1 VPRPGPIKR
10 VELIRYLQILGF
22 EGPYSGGK
30 HQFMLKG
37 AIRLS
42 LPNPHRR
49 DVGRELLS
57 RILKQAG
64 IDEDSWEKLIGLTM
78 PL

>member
-1 VPRPGPIKR
+1 MPRLGPIKR
-10 VELIRYLQILGF
+10 AELVRYLQILGF

-30 HQFMLKG
+30 HQFMFRG
-37 AIRLS
+37 MIRLR
-42 LPNPHRR
+42 LPNPHRK

-64 IDEDSWEKLIGLTM
+64 IDTDSWEKL
-78 PL
+78 

>member
-1 VPRPGPIKR
+1 MPRLGPVKR
-10 VELIRYLQILGF
+10 EELVQHLRILGF

-30 HQFMLKG
+30 HQFMIKG
-37 AIRLS
+37 LTRLR

-64 IDEDSWEKLIGLTM
+64 IDKDTWESL
-78 PL
+78 

>member
-1 VPRPGPIKR
+1 VPRLGPIKR
-10 VELIRYLQILGF
+10 AELIRYLQVLGF

-30 HQFMLKG
+30 HQFMLRG
-37 AIRLS
+37 IVRLR
-42 LPNPHRR
+42 LPNPHKR

-64 IDEDSWEKLIGLTM
+64 IDRDSWEKL
-78 PL
+78 

>member
-1 VPRPGPIKR
+1 MPRPGPTKR
-10 VELIRYLQILGF
+10 VDLIRYLQILGF

-37 AIRLS
+37 TIRLR
-42 LPNPHRR
+42 LPNPHKS

-64 IDEDSWEKLIGLTM
+64 IDRASWEKL
-78 PL
+78 

>member
-1 VPRPGPIKR
+1 VPRLGPITR
-10 VELIRYLQILGF
+10 TELIRYLQILGF

-30 HQFMLKG
+30 HQFMLRST
-37 AIRLS
+37 IRLR

-64 IDEDSWEKLIGLTM
+64 IDKDSWEKL
-78 PL
+78 

>member
-1 VPRPGPIKR
+1 VPHLGPIR
-10 VELIRYLQILGF
+10 RAELIRYLQILGF

-37 AIRLS
+37 VIRLR
-42 LPNPHRR
+42 LPNPHRK

-64 IDEDSWEKLIGLTM
+64 IDKDSWEKL
-78 PL
+78 

>member
-1 VPRPGPIKR
+1 MPSSGPVKR
-10 VELIRYLQILGF
+10 AELIRYLQILGF

-30 HQFMLKG
+30 HQFMFKG
-37 AIRLS
+37 TICLR

-64 IDEDSWEKLIGLTM
+64 IDKDSWEKL
-78 PL
+78 

>member
-10 VELIRYLQILGF
+10 AELIRYLQILGF

-30 HQFMLKG
+30 HQFMFKG
-37 AIRLS
+37 TIRLR

-64 IDEDSWEKLIGLTM
+64 IDKDSWEKL
-78 PL
+78 

>member
-1 VPRPGPIKR
+1 MPRSGPIKR
-10 VELIRYLQILGF
+10 VDLIRYLQILGF

-37 AIRLS
+37 AIRLR
-42 LPNPHRR
+42 LPNPHKS

-57 RILKQAG
+57 RILRQAG
-64 IDEDSWEKLIGLTM
+64 IDRDTWEKL
-78 PL
+78 

>member
-1 VPRPGPIKR
+1 MPSLGPIER
-10 VELIRYLQILGF
+10 AELVRYLQILGF

-30 HQFMLKG
+30 HQFMFRG
-37 AIRLS
+37 MIRLR
-42 LPNPHRR
+42 LPNPHRK

-64 IDEDSWEKLIGLTM
+64 IDKDSWEKL
-78 PL
+78 